1 LCNRCPKKMFICEL
15 CALLANEHFFGT
27 PCRIK
32 KNTGKGL
39 WSNLQN
45 VNKNVMVIHQ
55 NNMLGKFPTF
65 DLKYVY
71 SLYFKANALNSYY
84 SPENLSSK
92 KLH

>member
-1 LCNRCPKKMFICEL
+1 MNI
-15 CALLANEHFFGT
+15 FFGT
-27 PCRIK
+27 PCIIRK
-32 KNTGKGL
+32 YRKGL

-45 VNKNVMVIHQ
+45 VNKNVMVIYQ
-55 NNMLGKFPTF
+55 NNMLGKFLPF

-84 SPENLSSK
+84 SPEKFSSK